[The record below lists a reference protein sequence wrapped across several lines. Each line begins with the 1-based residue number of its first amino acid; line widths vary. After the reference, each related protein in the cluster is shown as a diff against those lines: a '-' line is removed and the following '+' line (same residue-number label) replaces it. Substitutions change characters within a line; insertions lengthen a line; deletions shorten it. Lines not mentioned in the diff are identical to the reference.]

1 MTLWLYPWQMA
12 EVTKEKLEFHCKKQL
27 GWKSRT
33 HKNTSGIQKAL
44 IMFSM
49 GIFFLCLLLS
59 SVSVA
64 AKEECTGYCCWLS
77 LFLGFNIH
85 KKPQTLTTWIFIS
98 GVQFYFVFGEKVFGN
113 IGLTKE
119 PFPTVCQLSKGLF
132 IFSDKFLLV
141 KSSLSGLWRSFF
153 LSFSMLPNTPWSVYL
168 QNTDTASLLPP
179 PLVFP
184 VGRFPLPLTIREVKV
199 WGLKKRY
206 SAQLCILK
214 IDNTH
219 CNKQVIILKDKWL
232 DNPWKLF
239 QTLHSTLQVRW
250 IECQFSD
257 YDTYGMRHYKSVTA
271 NRCLW
276 KQKKSQTTSQF
287 PSNILKH
294 GHESS
299 CFLHI
304 PIAK

>member
-153 LSFSMLPNTPWSVYL
+153 LSFSM
-168 QNTDTASLLPP
+168 
-179 PLVFP
+179 
-184 VGRFPLPLTIREVKV
+184 
-199 WGLKKRY
+199 
-206 SAQLCILK
+206 C
-214 IDNTH
+214 
-219 CNKQVIILKDKWL
+219 
-232 DNPWKLF
+232 F
-239 QTLHSTLQVRW
+239 QTLLGLCTSRTLIQLL
-250 IECQFSD
+250 
-257 YDTYGMRHYKSVTA
+257 Y
-271 NRCLW
+271 
-276 KQKKSQTTSQF
+276 
-287 PSNILKH
+287 
-294 GHESS
+294 
-299 CFLHI
+299 FLHLWFSL
-304 PIAK
+304 